1 MLGNRFIG
9 YGFGLSK
16 SKTPLDTG
24 VRVNR
29 LGRTTSPP
37 AADDS
42 HSPSTASPFPELPYP
57 VPVAGGGEDGGSRV
71 SAVLRGIR
79 RRARVMAVTPL
90 NKPMCSRQRN
100 VLFPLVRLVCSKE
113 ACFAVKKTPAT
124 VISGSSLMRCARAL
138 LLNAAWTM
146 GASGRRKD
154 VRGMKIIPKKRIG
167 ASRCS
172 RSAPKTRTI
181 HRGAWSESPRL
192 RRRRRTSIGTGRFP
206 QMSINADFLRAV
218 EVRTNSD
225 DNASSLWTKEPLD
238 SGQVI
243 GVIDKDR
250 NNDPNA
256 LLILSLIKPVSA
268 AAESTDQDLTANI
281 MVRRIENRIYVQTG
295 REVAENERLLS
306 NKWISFDDCNDD
318 IDEAD
323 ADAENGTGNEEES
336 ENDRASNGD
345 VTDNGDDG
353 TDCDQSSSD
362 FHRQELTSPFSS
374 DKERSAEAPNSEP
387 SRRKST
393 EDEPRQHRCDRCPKS
408 FATQS
413 GLKQH
418 SHIHDSKKPFRCA
431 ICDKAY
437 TQFSNLCRHRRVHL
451 VALSS
456 QDGWRCSSC
465 QQSFPTHTSLLKH
478 RSSCE
483 MASTLYKQHSQTPH
497 APNSLFGQVP
507 PPNYW
512 PQLLRFAANN
522 GQPPFIQIPGI
533 APNLLVGGFPFNF
546 DGFKHV
552 GAGGSDGAS
561 SPSGQSS
568 DLSPCERKETSPAD
582 SGILAG
588 AEHSPLD
595 LSKKK
600 EQTSEVDDDEDMS
613 IEVVGFDEKE
623 TASKKEEVEE
633 VSDESSSSVGS
644 DDDERVKTSSTPNL
658 PIVSNSCKLTPPV
671 NPFSTQAFFN
681 LLQRPFGLGNLLS
694 AAGNVNNPL
703 MRAAASVEKGPN
715 ALASHHYR
723 NGLPMVPG
731 MKTGSV
737 SNKDRY
743 TCKFCQKVFPRSA
756 NLTRHL
762 RTHTGEQ
769 PYKCQYCERSFSIS
783 SNLQRHVRN
792 IHNKEKP
799 FRCDKCDRCF
809 GQQTNL
815 DRHIKKHEMQ
825 NQLSSQQDCD
835 SSPNGSR
842 MGVPDSDGSPELKSP
857 THSRLSFSATSLFS
871 STPTDDTDETLFISQ
886 I

>member
-1 MLGNRFIG
+1 
-9 YGFGLSK
+9 
-16 SKTPLDTG
+16 
-24 VRVNR
+24 
-29 LGRTTSPP
+29 
-37 AADDS
+37 
-42 HSPSTASPFPELPYP
+42 
-57 VPVAGGGEDGGSRV
+57 
-71 SAVLRGIR
+71 
-79 RRARVMAVTPL
+79 
-90 NKPMCSRQRN
+90 
-100 VLFPLVRLVCSKE
+100 
-113 ACFAVKKTPAT
+113 
-124 VISGSSLMRCARAL
+124 
-138 LLNAAWTM
+138 
-146 GASGRRKD
+146 
-154 VRGMKIIPKKRIG
+154 MKIIPKKRIG

-172 RSAPKTRTI
+172 RSALKTRTI
-181 HRGAWSESPRL
+181 HRGAWSGESAIGGAAIDEPPCRAARAPLHNYTHHRALSSSLQLALAAAL
-192 RRRRRTSIGTGRFP
+192 RREEP
-206 QMSINADFLRAV
+206 QFHRGIPPLVSSKMSINADFLRAV
-218 EVRTNSD
+218 EVRTND
-225 DNASSLWTKEPLD
+225 DNASSLWTKEPLE

-243 GVIDKDR
+243 GVIDKDK

-256 LLILSLIKPVSA
+256 LLILSLIKPVSTA
-268 AAESTDQDLTANI
+268 DECSDPDPTANI
-281 MVRRIENRIYVQTG
+281 MVRRIDNRIYVQTG

-306 NKWISFDDCNDD
+306 NKWISFDDCHDD
-318 IDEAD
+318 IDEAEM
-323 ADAENGTGNEEES
+323 ENGTGNEDES

-345 VTDNGDDG
+345 ITDNCDDV

-362 FHRQELTSPFSS
+362 FHRQEHTPPPLN
-374 DKERSAEAPNSEP
+374 DKERSSEATSSEADG
-387 SRRKST
+387 RKFT
-393 EDEPRQHRCDRCPKS
+393 EEEPRQHRCDRCPKS

-456 QDGWRCSSC
+456 QDGWRCSNC

-483 MASTLYKQHSQTPH
+483 MASTLYKQPTQTPH
-497 APNSLFGQVP
+497 VPNSLFGQVP
-507 PPNYW
+507 PPSYW
-512 PQLLRFAANN
+512 PQLLRFATN

-533 APNLLVGGFPFNF
+533 PPNLFAGAFPFNF
-546 DGFKHV
+546 DGFKHIN
-552 GAGGSDGAS
+552 AGGSDGAS

-568 DLSPCERKETSPAD
+568 DLSPCERKETSPVD

-600 EQTSEVDDDEDMS
+600 EQISEADDDEEMS
-613 IEVVGFDEKE
+613 IEVVGDDDKE
-623 TASKKEEVEE
+623 SDSKKEEIDE
-633 VSDESSSSVGS
+633 VSDESSSSIGS
-644 DDDERVKTSSTPNL
+644 DDDERMKTSSTPTL
-658 PIVSNSCKLTPPV
+658 SLQSNACKLTPPV

-703 MRAAASVEKGPN
+703 MRAAASVEKGPS
-715 ALASHHYR
+715 ALGGHHYC
-723 NGLPMVPG
+723 NGLPLVPG
-731 MKTGSV
+731 LKSGGS

-825 NQLSSQQDCD
+825 NQLPSLPDFD
-835 SSPNGSR
+835 SSPNSSR
-842 MGVPDSDGSPELKSP
+842 MGAPDSDGSPELKSP
-857 THSRLSFSATSLFS
+857 THSKLSFSATSLFS
-871 STPTDDTDETLFISQ
+871 STPSAVTAQTIF
-886 I
+886 